1 MAFKMRGMSFVQG
14 QSPMKKIGGKNYEK
28 SKGDQQGPIP
38 KNNIKLQPSENPD
51 TYAYKE
57 GDINPYYLKDKT
69 KFVEGQRI
77 NDLED
82 RKSFIE
88 EDEFNSGESTKQQ
101 TKDKKTLE
109 REAEIMRDRRKNTP
123 AKKHV
128 KGMKHKS
135 KEQLL
140 KEGFTPA
147 DADRMIKDGATTGRK
162 QKSIPKPSA
171 KPITIKAETTG
182 KMQAVKQSTKSAHG
196 QMNDAKEE
204 YKQDKKIL
212 KKQAKAKTSAR
223 KRAKDLKPKN
233 QGKFK
238 PAYEGADYSKKD
250 IAKMSKKE
258 KIAKI
263 DGYTSKKTK
272 K

>member
-147 DADRMIKDGATTGRK
+147 DADRMIKDGATTGK
-162 QKSIPKPSA
+162 QQTSKIGK
-171 KPITIKAETTG
+171 KIIKA
-182 KMQAVKQSTKSAHG
+182 KKSTKSAHG

-212 KKQAKAKTSAR
+212 KKQ
-223 KRAKDLKPKN
+223 AKDLKPKN